1 MATPTAVFP
10 AAVATDA
17 QLKVANNQ
25 ISTALKVSA
34 AVGDTI
40 LFVNSAAGFV
50 PNCLVSIDQEI
61 IAVAAVAAGPNPA
74 LTVAPGGRGFDGTS
88 AAPHSPNAQVLMLID
103 AWHHNVVAAEVK
115 AIQSFLG
122 PNGQNIANISGN
134 NVWSQSYKF
143 SQQPGGNLVPGNNSI
158 TLAPVPPGV
167 NGSDQNHWL
176 YVSGGTGTAEAVKIT
191 GGSAVAGAPSGQL
204 IIQCANNHSGAW
216 TISSAS
222 DGIME
227 AIIAGGSQGVVNLP
241 LGVSNLY
248 ATLVVPTTVSLR
260 GQSTTTD
267 LGVSKNTGLVC
278 AAGVSPGIA
287 VADGGG
293 TAAGQ
298 GIGVHSGYH
307 LQGQGSTS
315 GLWIGGDPNGIFC
328 PAGWTGSYT
337 RYVNIVVSGFS
348 NALTLQGGN
357 FVAFY
362 SCDFNGNTRALLVP
376 ASNAGEIQPV
386 GFYDCLL
393 TVPAGAAVQMDSSGS
408 VTASMFF
415 CGGQVS
421 GTITGASVDWQSVG
435 THYEPNEL
443 NAPIVDISGTQ
454 SGIVKITGGLMA
466 THGSSTPYQ
475 IRMNAGYVVLF
486 MRDVSASCPTGTTV
500 PTMVDFGSSVGG
512 MLTLEN
518 IFNLAAGTFT
528 TFYQLS
534 GAALTSLLLSIR
546 LNQYTA
552 VQNVAAAAA
561 LAFPPGNYP
570 NRGVLQISGA
580 TLGGSGITSVSGL
593 LYGQSGVLV
602 TFSPQTFTAGATIGS
617 TLTTV
622 PLVPYNYYFDS
633 IKLQIG

>member
-1 MATPTAVFP
+1 MATPVPVFP

-17 QLKVANNQ
+17 QLKVANNLV
-25 ISTALKVSA
+25 STALKVSA
-34 AVGDTI
+34 APGDTI

-293 TAAGQ
+293 SATGQ

-307 LQGQGSTS
+307 LQGQGSGS
-315 GLWIGGDPNGIFC
+315 GLWIGGDPNGVFC
-328 PAGWTGSYT
+328 PAGWYGSFT
-337 RYVNIVVSGFS
+337 RYMNIVVSGFS
-348 NALTLQGGN
+348 NALNIQQGN
-357 FVAFY
+357 FISFY
-362 SCDFNGNTRALLVP
+362 SCDFNGLTRALMIP
-376 ASNAGEIQPV
+376 SNAGEMQPT

-393 TVPAGAAVQMDSSGS
+393 TVPAGAAVQMDYSGFQ
-408 VTASMFF
+408 TASLFF
-415 CGGQVS
+415 AGGQVS
-421 GTITGASVDWQSVG
+421 GTITGTQLDWQSVG
-435 THYEPNEL
+435 THYEPNS
-443 NAPIVDISGTQ
+443 NNDPIVDASGSQ
-454 SGIVKITGGLMA
+454 GGIVKISGGLCS
-466 THGSSTPYQ
+466 THGTPPFH
-475 IRMNAGYVVLF
+475 IRMNSSRFNVLYVKDVTVICDAGV
-486 MRDVSASCPTGTTV
+486 TV
-500 PTMVDFGSSVGG
+500 PTFIDFGSSFGG
-512 MLTLEN
+512 IICLQG
-518 IFNLAAGTFT
+518 IFVTFAGTIT
-528 TFYQLS
+528 NVYQLS
-534 GAALTSLLLSIR
+534 GSALNSLQVNIDLA
-546 LNQYTA
+546 QYTG
-552 VQNVAAAAA
+552 VQNVAAAAG
-561 LAFPPGNYP
+561 LVFPPGNYP
-570 NRGVLQISGA
+570 HRGVLQISGA

-602 TFSPQTFTAGATIGS
+602 TLSPQTFTAGATIGS